1 MKLYEYVLRRI
12 LFMVFV
18 LFALSVLIFC
28 LTRGLLPPTTALAP
42 YINPRLTD
50 AGKLSIAR
58 AVGVATSSCPSFS
71 AFAAL
76 QSGCVTPLWTQY
88 FYWLK
93 NVLVGNWGY
102 TLLPGISGTAT
113 TWSVFFGRFPYTA
126 ELDIVAAALTFIIGV
141 PLGII
146 SATRNN
152 KMPDHVSRIV
162 SLGGYS
168 IPQFWFGAML
178 LIVFVLYFRV
188 GGLGLLPASGSL
200 GTACALCFSQSQA
213 GTITSYT
220 GIPLLDSLFSLNI
233 PYFWDSV
240 VAIILPALTLA
251 ITSLGLLTRIVRSNM
266 MEVLRQDYITMAK
279 SKGLKER
286 VVTYKHA
293 LRNAILPAITVA
305 GLLVTYLI
313 GGSVI
318 VEIVFSWPGV
328 GSAALVAADVLDI
341 NFLELFVL
349 VAGVII
355 VVTNLVVDI
364 LYAVLDPRIRF

>member
-1 MKLYEYVLRRI
+1 V
-12 LFMVFV
+12 
-18 LFALSVLIFC
+18 
-28 LTRGLLPPTTALAP
+28 
-42 YINPRLTD
+42 
-50 AGKLSIAR
+50 
-58 AVGVATSSCPSFS
+58 
-71 AFAAL
+71 
-76 QSGCVTPLWTQY
+76 
-88 FYWLK
+88 
-93 NVLVGNWGY
+93 
-102 TLLPGISGTAT
+102 
-113 TWSVFFGRFPYTA
+113 
-126 ELDIVAAALTFIIGV
+126 
-141 PLGII
+141 
-146 SATRNN
+146 
-152 KMPDHVSRIV
+152 PDHISRIV

-188 GGLGLLPASGSL
+188 GGLGLLPASGAL
-200 GTACALCFSQSQA
+200 GTTCALCFGQSQV

-220 GIPLLDSLFSLNI
+220 GVPLLDSLFSLNI

-240 VAIILPALTLA
+240 VALILPALTLA

>member
-1 MKLYEYVLRRI
+1 MRLYEYVLRRLI
-12 LFMVFV
+12 LMVVV
-18 LFALSVLIFC
+18 LFALSVLIFY

-42 YINPRLTD
+42 YISPRLTD

-58 AVGVATSSCPSFS
+58 AVGVATASCPSFS

-76 QSGCVTPLWTQY
+76 HSGCITPLWTQY
-88 FYWLK
+88 FYWLR
-93 NVLVGNWGY
+93 NVLAGNWGF
-102 TLLPGISGTAT
+102 TLLPGISGTES
-113 TWSVFFGRFPYTA
+113 TWNVFFGRFPYTA
-126 ELDIVAAALTFIIGV
+126 ELDIIAAVLTFLIGV

-146 SATRNN
+146 SATHNN

-178 LIVFVLYFRV
+178 LIFFVLYVRI
-188 GGLGLLPASGSL
+188 GNLGLLPASGAL
-200 GTACALCFSQSQA
+200 GTTCAICFSHPGHIA
-213 GTITSYT
+213 SYT
-220 GIPLLDSLFSLNI
+220 TLPLLDSLLSLNF
-233 PYFWDSV
+233 PYFWDSF

-266 MEVLRQDYITMAK
+266 MEVLRQDYITLAR
-279 SKGLKER
+279 SKGLKENT
-286 VVTYKHA
+286 VVYKHA

-355 VVTNLVVDI
+355 VVTNLVVDV
-364 LYAVLDPRIRF
+364 LYAALDPRIRY